1 MRDEPRTIGG
11 ALGAGIFFLPQ
22 IFGWKVLA
30 PGYGVMTRIVV
41 FTYMILTAIPL
52 YFLIAAFWSS
62 GGDIVSMA
70 ENYDKNR
77 AATERGIDEARGYI
91 DQYEDAELRAGR
103 SQSRTEGSGST
114 SPANITARALAD
126 AMGKG
131 SSGLTP
137 YQGRSIVVSGRATG
151 TAASGIYLEGN
162 DAYPAV
168 LIRYRAE
175 VPAVEAGQ
183 EITATCKS
191 VTTGTAGPE
200 LAECSS

>member
-52 YFLIAAFWSS
+52 YFLIATFWSS

-91 DQYEDAELRAGR
+91 DQYEDAELRSGGSR
-103 SQSRTEGSGST
+103 SGNEASAATR
-114 SPANITARALAD
+114 PANITARALAD

-131 SSGLTP
+131 PSGLAQ
-137 YQGRSIVVSGRATG
+137 YQGRPIVVSGRTTG
-151 TAASGIYLEGN
+151 TASDGIYLEGN

-168 LIRYRAE
+168 LLRYRAE
-175 VPAVEAGQ
+175 APAAEAG
-183 EITATCKS
+183 EDVTATCEG